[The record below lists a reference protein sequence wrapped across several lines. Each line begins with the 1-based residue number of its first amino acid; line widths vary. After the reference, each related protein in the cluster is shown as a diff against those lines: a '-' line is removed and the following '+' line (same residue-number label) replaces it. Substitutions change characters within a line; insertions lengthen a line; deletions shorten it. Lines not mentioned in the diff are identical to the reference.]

1 MNYLD
6 FIVDDFV
13 NSIYWFP
20 WLSFFNDLWLLE
32 FFLIYNLYLM
42 FLTINIYYTLL
53 YLFIEIVLFGVFISL
68 YQMELFTGFLWV
80 VEGSV
85 IFIALLLLFYLNV
98 EGLIVT
104 INLKVYKFFLFWVF
118 FFSFYCF
125 LILVF

>member
-1 MNYLD
+1 
-6 FIVDDFV
+6 
-13 NSIYWFP
+13 
-20 WLSFFNDLWLLE
+20 
-32 FFLIYNLYLM
+32 M

-104 INLKVYKFFLFWVF
+104 INLKVYKFFFVLGIF
-118 FFSFYCF
+118 FFFLLFFDISFLNNF
-125 LILVF
+125 